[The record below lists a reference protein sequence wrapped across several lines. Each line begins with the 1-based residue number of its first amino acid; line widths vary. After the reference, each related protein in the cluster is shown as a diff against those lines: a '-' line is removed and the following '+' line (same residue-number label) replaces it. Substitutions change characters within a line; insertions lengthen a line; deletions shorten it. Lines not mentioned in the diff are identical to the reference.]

1 MAKNSLLE
9 SKLISAER
17 VLSFTQLE
25 AEPGY
30 SVEANP
36 RSTWPESGSI
46 KFKDVS
52 LTYYPGGRRCYT
64 GSALTLHQERRL
76 ASWEEL
82 ERELVFGSSCNVP
95 NAKP

>member
-46 KFKDVS
+46 KFKDV
-52 LTYYPGGRRCYT
+52 LPGGPQVLHRICFNIASGEKVGIVGRT
-64 GSALTLHQERRL
+64 GAGISLR
-76 ASWEEL
+76 
-82 ERELVFGSSCNVP
+82 
-95 NAKP
+95 

>member
-9 SKLISAER
+9 SKLISAEH
-17 VLSFTQLE
+17 VLSFTQVE

-36 RSTWPESGSI
+36 RSTWPENGSI

-52 LTYYPGGRRCYT
+52 LTYYPGGPKVLHGICFNIASGEKVGIVGRT
-64 GSALTLHQERRL
+64 GAGISLR
-76 ASWEEL
+76 
-82 ERELVFGSSCNVP
+82 
-95 NAKP
+95 